1 MALIVCVHTNIKWNA
16 NKNSYTLRTKINRS
30 AGSVAMEADQRPVF
44 FDDRHHVVLVYEQR
58 NIGDDTLSV

>member
-1 MALIVCVHTNIKWNA
+1 
-16 NKNSYTLRTKINRS
+16 
-30 AGSVAMEADQRPVF
+30 MEADQRPVF